1 MTTFAQRIA
10 LDQLLESRDGAPHM
24 ETVNGLAMEMHAPR
38 LWHDNGASIEMLAR
52 QAGVAVTYIHTD
64 LKTFTEETRTVTP

>member
-10 LDQLLESRDGAPHM
+10 LEQLIESRDALPHL
-24 ETVNGLAMEMHAPR
+24 ESLNGQVVEMHAPR

-52 QAGVAVTYIHTD
+52 QAGRAVTYVHAD
-64 LKTFTEETRTVTP
+64 LNHYCEERRTVTP

>member
-10 LDQLLESRDGAPHM
+10 LEQLIESRDGAPHL
-24 ETVNGLAMEMHAPR
+24 ESLDGQVVEMHAPR

-52 QAGVAVTYIHTD
+52 QACASVTYAHVD
-64 LKTFTEETRTVTP
+64 LATLTTEYRTVTP